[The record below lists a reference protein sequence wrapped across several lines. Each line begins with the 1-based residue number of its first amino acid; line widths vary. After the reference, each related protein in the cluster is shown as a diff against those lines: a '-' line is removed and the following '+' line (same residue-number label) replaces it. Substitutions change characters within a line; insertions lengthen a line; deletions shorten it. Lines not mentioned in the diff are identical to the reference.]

1 MLTAIEQS
9 LFYRA
14 FMPWTKDGFFPA
26 IFTTQD
32 DDLHKR
38 LKSPIA
44 NLYSLS
50 NVITL
55 EKAVDITISVFFEEM
70 DRRFLASR
78 QVFDLCEW
86 LQYFAFEAM
95 GTMTFS
101 SRYGFLEAGTD
112 VGGMI
117 GAIWEFMLV
126 VGPVSI

>member
-1 MLTAIEQS
+1 
-9 LFYRA
+9 
-14 FMPWTKDGFFPA
+14 MPWTKDGFFPA

-38 LKSPIA
+38 LKNPIA

-55 EKAVDITISVFFEEM
+55 ENAVDSAMTVLFKEL
-70 DRRFLASR
+70 DKRFVASSS
-78 QVFDLCEW
+78 VFDLCDW

-101 SRYGFLEAGTD
+101 SRYGFLESGKD
-112 VGGMI
+112 VDGMLD
-117 GAIWEFMLV
+117 AIWQFMLI
-126 VGPVSI
+126 VGPVSA